1 MTCEELELQRIEFQ
15 AEYDA
20 AQQLLAA
27 AQLVLA
33 ELVNPTPEELAAAN
47 ALIAAAMSLVSS
59 TSSNLMYNWYNR
71 YINGCIPGSGMG
83 MSATIGSN
91 KKLKALAEKIKAHK
105 AKK

>member
-1 MTCEELELQRIEFQ
+1 MTCEELEAQRIEFQ

-47 ALIAAAMSLVSS
+47 ALIAAALSLVSAA
-59 TSSNLMYNWYNR
+59 TSNLMYNYWNR
-71 YINGCIPGSGMG
+71 MMGGCIPGGMV
-83 MSATIGSN
+83 MSATIGGN
-91 KKLKALAEKIKAHK
+91 AKLKALTEKIKAHK

>member
-1 MTCEELELQRIEFQ
+1 MSCEELELQRIEFQ

-33 ELVNPTPEELAAAN
+33 ELVDPTPEELAAAN
-47 ALIAAAMSLVSS
+47 ALIAAAMSLVSAA
-59 TSSNLMYNWYNR
+59 TSNLMYNYWNR
-71 YINGCIPGSGMG
+71 MMNGCIPGMMS
-83 MSATIGSN
+83 MSASIDSS
-91 KKLKALAEKIKAHK
+91 KKLKDLSEKIKAHK

>member
-20 AQQLLAA
+20 AQDLLAA

-33 ELVNPTPEELAAAN
+33 ELVNPTPEELAAAELLV
-47 ALIAAAMSLVSS
+47 ATAMALVSAA
-59 TSSNLMYNWYNR
+59 TSNLMYNWYNR
-71 YINGCIPGSGMG
+71 MINGCIPGSGM
-83 MSATIGSN
+83 SATISGIASL
-91 KKLKALAEKIKAHK
+91 KKLADKIKSHK

>member
-1 MTCEELELQRIEFQ
+1 MTCEELEAQRIEFQ

-47 ALIAAAMSLVSS
+47 ALVAAAMSLVSAA
-59 TSSNLMYNWYNR
+59 TSNLMYNYWNR
-71 YINGCIPGSGMG
+71 MMNGCIPGG
-83 MSATIGSN
+83 MSLSIVN
-91 KKLKALAEKIKAHK
+91 EKFKALAEKIKAHK

>member
-1 MTCEELELQRIEFQ
+1 MICEELELQRIEFQ

-33 ELVNPTPEELAAAN
+33 ELVDPTPEELAAAN
-47 ALIAAAMSLVSS
+47 ALIAAAMSLVSAA
-59 TSSNLMYNWYNR
+59 TSNLMYNWWNR
-71 YINGCIPGSGMG
+71 YISGCIPG
-83 MSATIGSN
+83 MSMTIDSN
-91 KKLKALAEKIKAHK
+91 KKLKSLLEKIKAHK

>member
-1 MTCEELELQRIEFQ
+1 MELQRIEFQ

-47 ALIAAAMSLVSS
+47 ALVAAAMSLVSAA
-59 TSSNLMYNWYNR
+59 TSNLMYNYWNR
-71 YINGCIPGSGMG
+71 MMSGCIPGG
-83 MSATIGSN
+83 MSLSTVN
-91 KKLKALAEKIKAHK
+91 EKLKALTEKIKAHK

>member
-1 MTCEELELQRIEFQ
+1 MTCEELEAQRIEFQ

-33 ELVNPTPEELAAAN
+33 ELVNPTPEELAAAIK
-47 ALIAAAMSLVSS
+47 AFAAAMSLVSAA
-59 TSSNLMYNWYNR
+59 TSNLMYNYWNR
-71 YINGCIPGSGMG
+71 MMNGCIPGG
-83 MSATIGSN
+83 MSMSISN
-91 KKLKALAEKIKAHK
+91 EKLKSLAEKIKARK

>member
-1 MTCEELELQRIEFQ
+1 MTCEELEAQRIEFQ

-47 ALIAAAMSLVSS
+47 ALVAAAMSLVSAA
-59 TSSNLMYNWYNR
+59 TSNLMYNYWNR
-71 YINGCIPGSGMG
+71 MMNGCIPGG
-83 MSATIGSN
+83 MSLSTVN
-91 KKLKALAEKIKAHK
+91 EKLKALAEKIKAHK